1 MVLVVDDDVAILD
14 TLRSIFSAAG
24 LHSKC
29 YSSASQVLESPTLS
43 DACLSTDVRSPQMK
57 GGELLEEIARRQI
70 DVPVIVVSGNADVSQ
85 AVKAM
90 KAGAGDF
97 LEKPIDEKRSLSS
110 IKSALETHRNGA
122 AQLAKSDFSKTQLTR
137 LSNREKEVLALL
149 VNGDSNKQVAQKLCI
164 SPRTVE
170 AHRANILQKI
180 GATNVTALVKITMA
194 SMFSSVVSVFFTP
207 IDAAYYQIVTVF

>member
-70 DVPVIVVSGNADVSQ
+70 DVPVI
-85 AVKAM
+85 VKAM